1 MNFDSQER
9 FLENALGKFYY
20 QVHGPQDAPAVIFSH
35 GVAMDHRT
43 FDNQVRGLKDTYR
56 TITWDMP
63 YHGRSDSIDK
73 ELSFSKTAAD
83 LVVAIMDE
91 LGIDQAFHAGLSL
104 GSFVVQQLSSLYPT
118 RVLGE
123 IHISGG
129 PLHPKFP
136 AILKASIPFTAVFMK
151 LYPSKPLART
161 FAKHKALAPETIEYV
176 IETIETAGKEAIT
189 HLTNEMV
196 RDMVAGLPAPSSKP
210 TLIVYGD
217 HDLPFIIKMSKD
229 WHARLPNSKLA
240 MIENAHHIL
249 NQDNPT
255 AFNVVLL
262 DFLKACREDEATH
275 NVLRKTE

>member
-1 MNFDSQER
+1 MNSVSQDR
-9 FLENALGKFYY
+9 FLENELGKFYY
-20 QVHGPQDAPAVIFSH
+20 QVHGHQGTPAVIFSH

-43 FDNQVRGLKDTYR
+43 FDDQVQALKSGYR
-56 TITWDMP
+56 VISWDMP

-73 ELSFSKTAAD
+73 NLSFSKTAAN
-83 LVVAIMDE
+83 LLVAIMDE
-91 LGIDQAFHAGLSL
+91 LGIGQAFHAGLSL
-104 GSFVVQQLSSLYPT
+104 GSLVVQQLSSLYPT

-129 PLHPKFP
+129 PLYPKFP

-151 LYPSKPLART
+151 LYPSKPMART
-161 FAKHKALAPETIEYV
+161 FAKHKALTPETIAYLV
-176 IETIETAGKEAIT
+176 ETVENTGKDAIT

-210 TLIVYGD
+210 ILIVYGD

-229 WHARLPNSKLA
+229 WHARLPNSELVLV
-240 MIENAHHIL
+240 ENAHHIL

-255 AFNVVLL
+255 DYNAILL
-262 DFLKACREDEATH
+262 DFLER
-275 NVLRKTE
+275 VQQS